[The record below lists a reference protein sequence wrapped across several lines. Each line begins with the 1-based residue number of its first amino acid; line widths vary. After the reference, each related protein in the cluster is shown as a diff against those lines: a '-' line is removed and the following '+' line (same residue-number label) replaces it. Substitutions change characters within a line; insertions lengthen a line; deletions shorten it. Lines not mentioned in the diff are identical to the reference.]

1 VKAGEVLLTEVRDV
15 AQLLIILH
23 LRPDPPFLQ
32 PPSQVCYHV
41 MGLLHAVWPPIP
53 GRMKD
58 YIATPKPNGYR
69 SLHTVVLPVGTQGTW
84 DIFPL
89 RLLIRTAAMHQVSS
103 RVPVGSVV

>member
-1 VKAGEVLLTEVRDV
+1 MARM
-15 AQLLIILH
+15 A
-23 LRPDPPFLQ
+23 RMA
-32 PPSQVCYHV
+32 QVCYHV
-41 MGLLHAVWPPIP
+41 MGLLHATWPPIP

-89 RLLIRTAAMHQVSS
+89 RLLIRTAAMHQVGGDSNPTNLLCVAPPHSS
-103 RVPVGSVV
+103 

>member
-1 VKAGEVLLTEVRDV
+1 
-15 AQLLIILH
+15 
-23 LRPDPPFLQ
+23 
-32 PPSQVCYHV
+32 V

-89 RLLIRTAAMHQVSS
+89 RLLIRTAAMHQVR
-103 RVPVGSVV
+103 RVPVESVV